1 MGNTLE
7 LKRQVLM
14 RTTLFG
20 SLAVDDIDHLVTTSK
35 ILVLPANTTLFL
47 KGAPGDRLYIVIKG
61 VVRISSISED
71 GRETTLNL
79 MSSGQVFGEI
89 AAMDGGERT
98 ADATT
103 LDAVELL
110 VIERRDLLVFLNN
123 NPQCCIRMLAACS
136 ERLRWISELL
146 EDAYYLELPT
156 RLAKRLHLLAQTFGQ
171 QSDDGIRISIRLSQK
186 DIANHM
192 NVTRE
197 SINKWL
203 RIWGKKGFV
212 SVEQGHIVIRD
223 LSGLLAFRP

>member
-1 MGNTLE
+1 
-7 LKRQVLM
+7 M